1 MADRAFLPY
10 REGAKENGMRPN
22 RLIFALAGGLLGLWA
37 CTTGGTVGGPNPLQN
52 PIITRF
58 EVFPNPQQPGKGPF
72 EILAQ
77 ASGEGVLTFS
87 WSATG
92 GLLSVA
98 SQSATA
104 SLSPLVPSF
113 TAWQPPASMG
123 TYEVSVMVTDSGGGT
138 YRRVARFEVDRD
150 FTRIL
155 APRPPQIPDPALWSF

>member
-1 MADRAFLPY
+1 
-10 REGAKENGMRPN
+10 MR
-22 RLIFALAGGLLGLWA
+22 LKFVSAVLAGGLLGLWA
-37 CTTGGTVGGPNPLQN
+37 CTTDGTVGGPNPLQN

-77 ASGEGVLTFS
+77 ASGEGVLTFT

-104 SLSPLVPSF
+104 SEAPLIPSF
-113 TAWQPPASMG
+113 SAWQPPTLMG
-123 TYEVSVMVTDSGGGT
+123 TYEVSVVVRDSGGGS
-138 YRRVARFEVDRD
+138 YRRVARFQVDRD
-150 FTRIL
+150 MTRIL
-155 APRPPQIPDPALWSF
+155 APQPAQVPDPALWRF